1 MLQNTYMYVSE
12 NAETEKSEGIQM
24 FIYITFA
31 EICKQPFIHRLI
43 KEWPVRIE
51 RGVYTVYIYTYKREK
66 SHNIPGISV
75 SPHLQVDGDK
85 LRHFTWGHWGAN
97 SSLGLNIVWQEGPL
111 PDRNTWP
118 KVGGLAARVLTFI
131 AAVDLLLK
139 LENLGCQLVIHVF
152 EFLKVKMKK
161 VLQNDKLHSPF
172 INIYKFLSN
181 SSPNISSNIIDFF
194 SIVCGKWNDQHT
206 WFSEV
211 VFVSLSR
218 WALCWSGVIRSEAS
232 YSSHCGETNKDNH
245 NNVTDRISKAMNL
258 QTNLNCLPLVLWY
271 IHILLILHFQI
282 SEWVF

>member
-139 LENLGCQLVIHVF
+139 LKNLGCQLVIHVF
-152 EFLKVKMKK
+152 EFLKG
-161 VLQNDKLHSPF
+161 QNEKSF
-172 INIYKFLSN
+172 T
-181 SSPNISSNIIDFF
+181 
-194 SIVCGKWNDQHT
+194 KW
-206 WFSEV
+206 
-211 VFVSLSR
+211 
-218 WALCWSGVIRSEAS
+218 
-232 YSSHCGETNKDNH
+232 
-245 NNVTDRISKAMNL
+245 
-258 QTNLNCLPLVLWY
+258 
-271 IHILLILHFQI
+271 
-282 SEWVF
+282 